1 MTAAAENPYASPSVR
16 WLTLLSICVATFL
29 MPMSMSAVNV
39 ALPAIAEDLNADAV
53 LVSWI
58 PTMNLLGAIAL
69 QLPAGRIADMIGRK
83 RVFLAGLLLFSLSS
97 LAITLVDHIGWLLL
111 MRLLQGISGAMIFGT
126 GMAIVSQVFA
136 EHGRGMALGLTSTS
150 VYLGLT
156 CGPPIGGWLTEW
168 WDWHAVFLA
177 PLPLAVVCALLVWI
191 HVRETERQ
199 LDERLD
205 WIGSLLF
212 IAASSLFF
220 VGLSELPKLGG
231 AILGALGLALLGLF
245 IYQQEHSP
253 YPLIRLRRMM
263 NNKVFFRSIQASF
276 FMYAANYPLQF
287 LLSLYLQ
294 YIRDLSPSEAGQLML
309 LQAMMMAILAPLAG
323 RLSDRFEP
331 RILATLGCLLFGVGF
346 LILALLDQDSSLE
359 QVMLA
364 LLVMGTGFGLFSSP
378 NNNGALSVVP
388 TEKLSIGSSLLN
400 ISRTLGNMLGMAV
413 VVFLFNLFIGNAQ
426 LVPEQYPALMELL
439 ELAFILCCGY
449 CLLAAW
455 RSWSRGKVHQAQ
467 G

>member
-1 MTAAAENPYASPSVR
+1 MTTTQDVPYASASVR

-413 VVFLFNLFIGNAQ
+413 VVFLFNMFIGNAQ
-426 LVPEQYPALMELL
+426 LTSDQFPALMNLL
-439 ELAFILCCGY
+439 EFAFWICCGY

-455 RSWSRGKVHQAQ
+455 RSWSRGTVHQQ

>member
-1 MTAAAENPYASPSVR
+1 MTAAVSDDPYASASVR
-16 WLTLLSICVATFL
+16 WLTLISICVATFL
-29 MPMSMSAVNV
+29 MPLNMSSVNV
-39 ALPAIAEDLNADAV
+39 ALPAIAADLNVDAV
-53 LVSWI
+53 LISWI

-83 RVFLAGLLLFSLSS
+83 KVFLAGLLLFTLSS
-97 LAITLVDHIGWLLL
+97 VAVILIDDIYWLLL
-111 MRLLQGISGAMIFGT
+111 MRLLQGIAGAMVFGT

-136 EHGRGMALGLTSTS
+136 QHGRGMALGLTSTS

-177 PLPLAVVCALLVWI
+177 PLPLAVLCAVLVAI

-199 LDERLD
+199 QDQHLD
-205 WIGSLLF
+205 WVGSLLF

-220 VGLSELPKLGG
+220 VGLSELPELLGG
-231 AILGALGLALLGLF
+231 MLALGGLLLLAAF
-245 IYQQEHSP
+245 VYQQEHSP
-253 YPLIRLRRMM
+253 YPLIRLRRMVQ
-263 NNKVFFRSIQASF
+263 NLVFFRSIQASF
-276 FMYAANYPLQF
+276 LMYAANYPLQF

-294 YIRDLSPSEAGQLML
+294 YIRGLSPADAGQLML

-323 RLSDRFEP
+323 RLSDRLEP
-331 RILATLGCLLFGVGF
+331 RILASLGCVFFAIGF
-346 LILALLDQDSSLE
+346 VILALLDQDSGLS
-359 QVMLA
+359 QVVIA

-388 TEKLSIGSSLLN
+388 HDKLSIASSLLN

-426 LVPEQYPALMELL
+426 LVPEQYPALMRLL
-439 ELAFILCCGY
+439 EIAFMLCAGY
-449 CLLAAW
+449 ALVAAW
-455 RSWSRGKVHQAQ
+455 RSWSRGKVRAA
-467 G
+467 

>member
-1 MTAAAENPYASPSVR
+1 MTAAVSDDPYASASVR
-16 WLTLLSICVATFL
+16 WLTLISICVATFL
-29 MPMSMSAVNV
+29 MPLNMSSVNV
-39 ALPAIAEDLNADAV
+39 ALPAIAADLNVDAV
-53 LVSWI
+53 LISWI

-69 QLPAGRIADMIGRK
+69 QLPAGRIADIIGRK
-83 RVFLAGLLLFSLSS
+83 KVFLAGLLLFTLSS
-97 LAITLVDHIGWLLL
+97 VAVILIDDIYWLLL
-111 MRLLQGISGAMIFGT
+111 MRLLQGIAGAMVFGT

-136 EHGRGMALGLTSTS
+136 QHGRGMALGLTSTS

-177 PLPLAVVCALLVWI
+177 PLPLAVLCAVLVAI

-199 LDERLD
+199 QDQHLD
-205 WIGSLLF
+205 WVGSLLF

-220 VGLSELPKLGG
+220 VGLSELPELLGG
-231 AILGALGLALLGLF
+231 MLALGGLLLLAAF
-245 IYQQEHSP
+245 VYQQEHSP
-253 YPLIRLRRMM
+253 YPLIRLRRMVQ
-263 NNKVFFRSIQASF
+263 NLVFFRSIQASF
-276 FMYAANYPLQF
+276 LMYAANYPLQF

-294 YIRDLSPSEAGQLML
+294 YIRGLSPADAGQLML

-323 RLSDRFEP
+323 RLSDRLEP
-331 RILATLGCLLFGVGF
+331 RILASLGCVFFAIGF
-346 LILALLDQDSSLE
+346 VILALLDQDSGLS
-359 QVMLA
+359 QVVIA

-388 TEKLSIGSSLLN
+388 HDKLSIASSLLN

-426 LVPEQYPALMELL
+426 LVPEQYPALMRLL
-439 ELAFILCCGY
+439 EIAFMLCAGY
-449 CLLAAW
+449 ALVAAW
-455 RSWSRGKVHQAQ
+455 RSWSRGKVRAA
-467 G
+467 

>member
-1 MTAAAENPYASPSVR
+1 MTSDDSALYPSASVR

-83 RVFLAGLLLFSLSS
+83 KVFLAGLLLFALSS
-97 LAITLVDHIGWLLL
+97 FAIILIEHIYWLLL
-111 MRLLQGISGAMIFGT
+111 MRLLQGISGAMVFGT

-136 EHGRGMALGLTSTS
+136 NHGRGMALGLTSTS

-156 CGPPIGGWLTEW
+156 CGPPIGGWLTEA

-177 PLPLAVVCALLVWI
+177 PLPLAVLCTILVGI

-199 LDERLD
+199 ADQRLD

-220 VGLSELPKLGG
+220 VGLSELPALAGG
-231 AILGALGLALLGLF
+231 LLALAGLALLGAF
-245 IYQQEHSP
+245 IYQQERSP
-253 YPLIRLRRMM
+253 YPLIRLRRMV
-263 NNKVFFRSIQASF
+263 NNQVFFRSIQASF

-287 LLSLYLQ
+287 MLSLYLQ
-294 YIRDLSPSEAGQLML
+294 YIRGLSPAEAGELML

-323 RLSDRFEP
+323 RLSDHFEP
-331 RILATLGCLLFGVGF
+331 RIPATLGCLLFAAGF
-346 LILALLDQDSSLE
+346 VILALLEQDSSMT
-359 QVMLA
+359 QVVIA

-388 TEKLSIGSSLLN
+388 TDKLSIASSLLN

-413 VVFLFNLFIGNAQ
+413 VVFLFNLLIGNAQ
-426 LVPEQYPALMELL
+426 LVPEQFPALIRLL
-439 ELAFILCCGY
+439 EIAFALCAGY
-449 CLLAAW
+449 ALMAAW
-455 RSWSRGKVHQAQ
+455 RSWSRGKVR
-467 G
+467 

>member
-1 MTAAAENPYASPSVR
+1 MTAAVSDDPYASASVR
-16 WLTLLSICVATFL
+16 WLTLISICVATFL
-29 MPMSMSAVNV
+29 MPLNMSSVNV
-39 ALPAIAEDLNADAV
+39 ALPAIAADLNVDAV
-53 LVSWI
+53 LISWI

-83 RVFLAGLLLFSLSS
+83 KVFLAGLLLFTLSS
-97 LAITLVDHIGWLLL
+97 VAVILIDDIYWLLL
-111 MRLLQGISGAMIFGT
+111 MRLLQGIAGAMVFGT

-136 EHGRGMALGLTSTS
+136 QHGRGMALGLTSTS

-177 PLPLAVVCALLVWI
+177 PLPLAVLCAVLVAI

-199 LDERLD
+199 QDQHLD

-220 VGLSELPKLGG
+220 VGLSELPELLGG
-231 AILGALGLALLGLF
+231 MLALGGLLLLAAF
-245 IYQQEHSP
+245 VYQQEHSP
-253 YPLIRLRRMM
+253 YPLIRLRRMVQ
-263 NNKVFFRSIQASF
+263 NLVFFRSIQASF
-276 FMYAANYPLQF
+276 LMYAANYPLQF

-294 YIRDLSPSEAGQLML
+294 YIRGLSPADAGQLML

-323 RLSDRFEP
+323 RLSDRLEP
-331 RILATLGCLLFGVGF
+331 RILASLGCVFFAIGF
-346 LILALLDQDSSLE
+346 VILALLDQDSGLS
-359 QVMLA
+359 QVVIA

-388 TEKLSIGSSLLN
+388 HDKLSIASSLLN

-426 LVPEQYPALMELL
+426 LVPEQYPALMRLL
-439 ELAFILCCGY
+439 EIAFMLCAGY
-449 CLLAAW
+449 ALVAAW
-455 RSWSRGKVHQAQ
+455 RSWSRGKVRAA
-467 G
+467 

>member
-1 MTAAAENPYASPSVR
+1 MTAAVSDDPYASASVR
-16 WLTLLSICVATFL
+16 WLTLISICVATFL
-29 MPMSMSAVNV
+29 MPLNMSSVNV
-39 ALPAIAEDLNADAV
+39 ALPAIAADLNVDAV
-53 LVSWI
+53 LISWI

-83 RVFLAGLLLFSLSS
+83 KVFLAGLLLFTLSS
-97 LAITLVDHIGWLLL
+97 VAVILIDDIYWLLL
-111 MRLLQGISGAMIFGT
+111 MRLLQGIAGAMVFGT

-136 EHGRGMALGLTSTS
+136 QHGRGMALGLTSTS

-177 PLPLAVVCALLVWI
+177 PLPLAVLCAVLVAI

-199 LDERLD
+199 QDQHLD
-205 WIGSLLF
+205 WVGSLLF

-220 VGLSELPKLGG
+220 VGLSELPELLGG
-231 AILGALGLALLGLF
+231 MLALGGLLLLAAF
-245 IYQQEHSP
+245 VYQQEHSP
-253 YPLIRLRRMM
+253 YPLIRLRRMVQ
-263 NNKVFFRSIQASF
+263 NLVFFRSIQASF
-276 FMYAANYPLQF
+276 LMYAANYPLQF

-294 YIRDLSPSEAGQLML
+294 YIRGLSPADAGQLML

-323 RLSDRFEP
+323 RLSDRLEP
-331 RILATLGCLLFGVGF
+331 RILASLGCVFFAIGF
-346 LILALLDQDSSLE
+346 VILALLDQDSGLS
-359 QVMLA
+359 QVVIA

-388 TEKLSIGSSLLN
+388 HDKLSIASSLLN

-426 LVPEQYPALMELL
+426 LVPEQYPALMRLL
-439 ELAFILCCGY
+439 EIAFMLCAGY
-449 CLLAAW
+449 ALMAAW
-455 RSWSRGKVHQAQ
+455 RSWSRGKVRAA
-467 G
+467 

>member
-1 MTAAAENPYASPSVR
+1 MTAAAETPYASPSVR

-39 ALPAIAEDLNADAV
+39 ALPAIAADLNADAV
-53 LVSWI
+53 LISWI

-69 QLPAGRIADMIGRK
+69 QLPAGRIADMVGRK
-83 RVFLAGLLLFSLSS
+83 KVFLSGLLLFTLSS
-97 LAITLVDHIGWLLL
+97 LAIALVAHIGWLLF
-111 MRLLQGISGAMIFGT
+111 MRLLQGIAGAMIFGT

-136 EHGRGMALGLTSTS
+136 QHGRGMALGLTSTS

-177 PLPLAVVCALLVWI
+177 PLPLAIICALLVWVN
-191 HVRETERQ
+191 VRETERQ

-220 VGLSELPKLGG
+220 VGLSELPDWKG
-231 AILGALGLALLGLF
+231 ALLGLVGLALIGLF
-245 IYQQEHSP
+245 VYQQEHSP
-253 YPLIRLRRMM
+253 YPLIRLRRMVQ
-263 NNKVFFRSIQASF
+263 NLVFFRSIQASF
-276 FMYAANYPLQF
+276 LMYAANYPLQF

-294 YIRDLSPSEAGQLML
+294 YIWELSPAEAGQLML
-309 LQAMMMAILAPLAG
+309 LQALMMALLAPIAG
-323 RLSDRFEP
+323 RLSDRMEP
-331 RILATLGCLLFGVGF
+331 RIPATIGCILFGVGF
-346 LILALLDQDSSLE
+346 LILALLNQDSGLG
-359 QVMLA
+359 QVMIA

-388 TEKLSIGSSLLN
+388 TEKLSIASSLLN

-413 VVFLFNLFIGNAQ
+413 VVFLFNLFIGKAQ
-426 LVPEQYPALMELL
+426 MTPEQFPALMDLL
-439 ELAFILCCGY
+439 ELAFIICCGY

-455 RSWSRGKVHQAQ
+455 RSWSRGKVHQSS
-467 G
+467 

>member
-39 ALPAIAEDLNADAV
+39 ALPAIAADLNADAV
-53 LVSWI
+53 LISWI

-83 RVFLAGLLLFSLSS
+83 KVFMSGLLLFTLSS
-97 LAITLVDHIGWLLL
+97 LAIALVEHIGWMLF
-111 MRLLQGISGAMIFGT
+111 MRLLQGIAGAMIFGT

-136 EHGRGMALGLTSTS
+136 QHGRGMALGLTSTS

-177 PLPLAVVCALLVWI
+177 PLPLAIICAVLVWAN
-191 HVRETERQ
+191 VRETERQ
-199 LDERLD
+199 QDERLD

-220 VGLSELPKLGG
+220 VGLSELPDWKGGLLGV
-231 AILGALGLALLGLF
+231 IGLALLGLF

-253 YPLIRLRRMM
+253 YPLIRLRRMVK
-263 NNKVFFRSIQASF
+263 NLVFFRSIQASF
-276 FMYAANYPLQF
+276 LMYAANYPLQF

-294 YIRDLSPSEAGQLML
+294 YIRELSPAEAGQLML
-309 LQAMMMAILAPLAG
+309 LQAMMMALLAPVAG
-323 RLSDRFEP
+323 RLSDRMEP
-331 RILATLGCLLFGVGF
+331 RIPATLGCILFGAGF
-346 LILALLDQDSSLE
+346 MILALLDQDSSMG

-388 TEKLSIGSSLLN
+388 IEKLSIASSLLN

-413 VVFLFNLFIGNAQ
+413 VVFLFNLFIGKAQ
-426 LVPEQYPALMELL
+426 LTADQFPALMNLL
-439 ELAFILCCGY
+439 ELAFWICCGY

-455 RSWSRGKVHQAQ
+455 RSWSRGTVHQ
-467 G
+467 

>member
-1 MTAAAENPYASPSVR
+1 MTAAVSDDPYASASVR
-16 WLTLLSICVATFL
+16 WLTLISICVATFL
-29 MPMSMSAVNV
+29 MPLNMSSVNV
-39 ALPAIAEDLNADAV
+39 ALPAIAADLNVDAV
-53 LVSWI
+53 LISWI

-83 RVFLAGLLLFSLSS
+83 KVFLAGLLLFTLSS
-97 LAITLVDHIGWLLL
+97 VAVILIDDIYWLLL
-111 MRLLQGISGAMIFGT
+111 MRLLQGIAGAMVFGT

-136 EHGRGMALGLTSTS
+136 QHGRGMALGLTSTS

-177 PLPLAVVCALLVWI
+177 PLPLAVLCAVLVAI

-199 LDERLD
+199 QDQHLD

-220 VGLSELPKLGG
+220 VGLSELPELLGG
-231 AILGALGLALLGLF
+231 MLALGGLLLLAAF
-245 IYQQEHSP
+245 VYQQEHSP

-263 NNKVFFRSIQASF
+263 QNLVFFRSIQASF
-276 FMYAANYPLQF
+276 LMYAANYPLQF

-294 YIRDLSPSEAGQLML
+294 YIRGLSPADAGQLML

-323 RLSDRFEP
+323 RLSDRLEP
-331 RILATLGCLLFGVGF
+331 RILASLGCVFFAFGFV
-346 LILALLDQDSSLE
+346 ILALLDQDSGLS
-359 QVMLA
+359 QVVIA

-388 TEKLSIGSSLLN
+388 HDKLSIASSLLN

-426 LVPEQYPALMELL
+426 LVPEQYPALMRLL
-439 ELAFILCCGY
+439 EIAFMLCAGY
-449 CLLAAW
+449 ALVAAW
-455 RSWSRGKVHQAQ
+455 RSWSRGKVRAA
-467 G
+467 

>member
-1 MTAAAENPYASPSVR
+1 MTAAVSDDPYASASVR
-16 WLTLLSICVATFL
+16 WLTLISICVATFL
-29 MPMSMSAVNV
+29 MPLNMSSVNV
-39 ALPAIAEDLNADAV
+39 ALPAIAADLNVDAV
-53 LVSWI
+53 LISWI

-83 RVFLAGLLLFSLSS
+83 KVFLAGLLLFTLSS
-97 LAITLVDHIGWLLL
+97 VAVILIDDIYWLLL
-111 MRLLQGISGAMIFGT
+111 MRLLQGIAGAMVFGT

-136 EHGRGMALGLTSTS
+136 QHGRGMALGLTSTS

-177 PLPLAVVCALLVWI
+177 PLPLAVLCAVLVAI

-199 LDERLD
+199 QDQHLD

-220 VGLSELPKLGG
+220 VGLSELPELLGG
-231 AILGALGLALLGLF
+231 MLALGGLLLLAAF
-245 IYQQEHSP
+245 VYQQEHSP
-253 YPLIRLRRMM
+253 YPLIRLRRMVQ
-263 NNKVFFRSIQASF
+263 NLVFFRSIQASF
-276 FMYAANYPLQF
+276 LMYAANYPLQF

-294 YIRDLSPSEAGQLML
+294 YIRGLSPADAGQLML

-323 RLSDRFEP
+323 RLSDRLEP
-331 RILATLGCLLFGVGF
+331 RILASLGCVFFAIGF
-346 LILALLDQDSSLE
+346 VILALLDQDSGLS
-359 QVMLA
+359 QVVIA

-388 TEKLSIGSSLLN
+388 HDKLSIASSLLN

-426 LVPEQYPALMELL
+426 LVPEQYPALMRLL
-439 ELAFILCCGY
+439 EIAFMLCAGY
-449 CLLAAW
+449 ALMAAW
-455 RSWSRGKVHQAQ
+455 RSWSRGKVRAA
-467 G
+467 

>member
-1 MTAAAENPYASPSVR
+1 MTAAVCDDPYASASVR
-16 WLTLLSICVATFL
+16 WLTLISICVATFL
-29 MPMSMSAVNV
+29 MPLNMSSVNV
-39 ALPAIAEDLNADAV
+39 ALPAIAADLNVDAV
-53 LVSWI
+53 LISWI

-69 QLPAGRIADMIGRK
+69 QLPAGRIADIIGRK
-83 RVFLAGLLLFSLSS
+83 KVFLAGLLLFTLSS
-97 LAITLVDHIGWLLL
+97 VAVILIDDIYWLLL
-111 MRLLQGISGAMIFGT
+111 MRLLQGIAGAMVFGT

-136 EHGRGMALGLTSTS
+136 QHGRGMALGLTSTS

-177 PLPLAVVCALLVWI
+177 PLPLAVLCAVLVAI

-199 LDERLD
+199 QDQHLD
-205 WIGSLLF
+205 WVGSLLF

-220 VGLSELPKLGG
+220 VGLSELPELLGG
-231 AILGALGLALLGLF
+231 MLALGGLLLLAAF
-245 IYQQEHSP
+245 VYQQEHSP
-253 YPLIRLRRMM
+253 YPLIRLRRMVQ
-263 NNKVFFRSIQASF
+263 NLVFFRSIQASF
-276 FMYAANYPLQF
+276 LMYAANYPLQF

-294 YIRDLSPSEAGQLML
+294 YIRGLSPADAGQLML

-323 RLSDRFEP
+323 RLSDRLEP
-331 RILATLGCLLFGVGF
+331 RILASLGCVFFAIGF
-346 LILALLDQDSSLE
+346 VILALLDQDSGLS
-359 QVMLA
+359 QVVIA

-388 TEKLSIGSSLLN
+388 HDKLSIASSLLN

-426 LVPEQYPALMELL
+426 LVPEQYPALMRLL
-439 ELAFILCCGY
+439 EIAFMLCAGY
-449 CLLAAW
+449 ALVAAW
-455 RSWSRGKVHQAQ
+455 RSWSRGKVRAA
-467 G
+467 